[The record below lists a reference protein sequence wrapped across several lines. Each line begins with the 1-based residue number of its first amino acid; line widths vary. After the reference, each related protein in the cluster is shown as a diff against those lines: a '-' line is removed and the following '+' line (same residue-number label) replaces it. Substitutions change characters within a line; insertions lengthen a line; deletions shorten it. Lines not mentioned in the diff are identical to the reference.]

1 MAEKRRLPHL
11 QHFEKSELKSTTR
24 QSDEFL
30 AVPMFVATVAILT
43 FFSLTVQL
51 FMTELQHPGTE
62 PLLKMFMWLTLAM
75 YPVFWLEA
83 AWFVW
88 IGSPR
93 KWTALYAC
101 ALPPL
106 RLARR
111 DMQSGTRLWLPVFGW
126 RHIDDDLHE
135 EIERDLSVPMIIVAI
150 MILPLLAIDFVWTEQ
165 KAAYPAL
172 QVFVETGFS
181 VTWLAFTMEF
191 IVMFS
196 IVNKKIDYIKQ
207 HWVDLLIICLP
218 LVAFLRVFKM
228 TQILRLQQVTKAS
241 RVYRMRGL
249 ALRVWRGLLAMDVI
263 SRLARLSPETRI
275 KTLRA
280 LIEEKKREIE
290 RLEEEIEEIETSLRP
305 ISPPKPH
312 IDPAVARERNPV

>member
-1 MAEKRRLPHL
+1 
-11 QHFEKSELKSTTR
+11 
-24 QSDEFL
+24 
-30 AVPMFVATVAILT
+30 MFVATVTILT

-51 FMTELQHPGTE
+51 FMTELKHPGTE
-62 PLLKMFMWLTLAM
+62 PLFKMFMWLTLGM

-83 AWFVW
+83 VW
-88 IGSPR
+88 YFGLGSPR
-93 KWTALYAC
+93 KWSTLYAC
-101 ALPPL
+101 ILPPL

-111 DMQSGTRLWLPVFGW
+111 DMQSGTRLWLPILGW

-135 EIERDLSVPMIIVAI
+135 ELERDLSVPMIFVAI

-165 KAAYPAL
+165 KTKYPAL
-172 QVFVETGFS
+172 QIFVETGFS

-196 IVNKKIDYIKQ
+196 VVSKKIDYVKK

-218 LVAFLRVFKM
+218 LIAFVRVFKM
-228 TQILRLQQVTKAS
+228 TQLVRLQQVTKAS

-275 KTLRA
+275 KTLRS

-290 RLEEEIEEIETSLRP
+290 RLEEEVEEIEASLRP
-305 ISPPKPH
+305 LKPPKPH
-312 IDPAVARERNPV
+312 IDPTACERQTV

>member
-1 MAEKRRLPHL
+1 
-11 QHFEKSELKSTTR
+11 
-24 QSDEFL
+24 
-30 AVPMFVATVAILT
+30 MFAATVIMLT
-43 FFSLTVQL
+43 FFALTVQL
-51 FMTELQHPGTE
+51 FMTEMRHPGTE
-62 PLLKMFMWLTLAM
+62 PLLKMFMWLTLGM

-83 AWFVW
+83 AWYFW
-88 IGSPR
+88 LGSPR
-93 KWTALYAC
+93 RWSTLHAC
-101 ALPPL
+101 VLPPL

-111 DMQSGTRLWLPVFGW
+111 DMQSGTRLWLPILGW

-135 EIERDLSVPMIIVAI
+135 ELERDLSVPMIIVAI
-150 MILPLLAIDFVWTEQ
+150 MILPLLAIDFVWNEQ
-165 KAAYPAL
+165 KLKYAAL
-172 QVFVETGFS
+172 LMFVETGYS

-196 IVNKKIDYIKQ
+196 VVGKKIDYVKK

-218 LVAFLRVFKM
+218 LIAFLRVFKM
-228 TQILRLQQVTKAS
+228 TQLVRLQQVTKAS

-290 RLEEEIEEIETSLRP
+290 RLEEEIEEIEASLRP
-305 ISPPKPH
+305 LKPPKPH
-312 IDPAVARERNPV
+312 LDQAAASERKTA

>member
-1 MAEKRRLPHL
+1 M
-11 QHFEKSELKSTTR
+11 KSITR
-24 QSDEFL
+24 QSDELL
-30 AVPMFVATVAILT
+30 AVPMFVATLAILT
-43 FFSLTVQL
+43 FFAATVQIYL
-51 FMTELQHPGTE
+51 TEYHHPHSETLLQV
-62 PLLKMFMWLTLAM
+62 FMWLTLGM

-83 AWFVW
+83 AWFFW
-88 IGSPR
+88 IDSPR
-93 KWTALYAC
+93 KWTALSAC
-101 ALPPL
+101 ILPPL

-111 DMQSGTRLWLPVFGW
+111 DMQSGTRLWLPVLGW

-135 EIERDLSVPMIIVAI
+135 EVERDLSVPMIIVAV

-165 KAAYPAL
+165 KANYPAL
-172 QVFVETGFS
+172 QIFVETGFS

-280 LIEEKKREIE
+280 LIEEKQREIE
-290 RLEEEIEEIETSLRP
+290 RLEEEIAEIETTLATAK
-305 ISPPKPH
+305 PPKSEV
-312 IDPAVARERNPV
+312 DSTAVREGEAA